1 MKQKLLSFFIG
12 AFCATQVI
20 LAQSPSEKIAQNWLK
35 QNTKKFDIQ
44 PHHNFKMLF
53 NRKGPS
59 GETLRYYQMVNDVQ
73 VYDAEFTIH
82 INTIGEISYT
92 ANTYK
97 KGIENINTT
106 PLITKDDAAS
116 IARNHIKAN
125 GEISFQKEQLFVY
138 DHNNST
144 KLVHQITIEPRATPV
159 GSWEVI
165 VDANTGEVLSAKDKS
180 YYHNHNKGKKKEK
193 KKKAQKRNS
202 TSAMRAN
209 ATGKVF
215 DPDPLSATGNVYGGG
230 YVDGNGQGDT
240 DSAELDAAR
249 SDVTLLDVT
258 FSGGQYSLIG
268 PYAEIVDSENP
279 SRGLFSQ
286 VSSDFSFTRNEAG
299 FEAVNTYYHVDK
311 SMRYINET
319 LNITLMPYQYS
330 GGVRF
335 DPHGLNGQDNSHFSS
350 GSGEIA
356 FGEGCVDDAEDADV
370 IIHELGHG
378 IHDWVTNGG
387 LSQTNGLSEGS
398 GDYWAQSY
406 SRALN
411 QWTTSDASYNY
422 MFHWDGHNTCWGG
435 RVTNTARQYPSDLVS
450 QVHADGEIWS
460 AVMMEIYDIIG
471 RTKTDAA
478 FLEGLG
484 MTNSGTNQP
493 QAATAVRQA
502 AMDMVLAGQYGMT
515 CADVDVMT
523 DRFNARGYAL
533 APLNCNVLDVNEF
546 EIKDISIF
554 PNPTTN
560 TITIKGIQQDY
571 KIEVYNIIGQKII
584 EKNITPDNNTIN
596 VSHLSNGAYILKL
609 KDYEGAMK
617 FIKL

>member
-1 MKQKLLSFFIG
+1 MKQKLLSLIIG
-12 AFCATQVI
+12 VFCTTQIIV
-20 LAQSPSEKIAQNWLK
+20 AQSSNEKVAENWIK
-35 QNTKKFDIQ
+35 QHTKEYDIQ

-82 INTIGEISYT
+82 INTLGQVSYT

-97 KGIENINTT
+97 KEIENINTT
-106 PLITKDDAAS
+106 PSITKESAAL
-116 IARNHIKAN
+116 IAKNHIKVN
-125 GEISFQKEQLFVY
+125 GDISFQKEKLFVY
-138 DHNNST
+138 DDLGAT
-144 KLVHQITIEPRATPV
+144 KLVYQITIEPRATPV
-159 GSWEVI
+159 GSWEII
-165 VDANTGEVLSAKDKS
+165 VDANTSEVLSAKDKS
-180 YYHNHNKGKKKEK
+180 YYHKHNKGKKKKNKNGSK
-193 KKKAQKRNS
+193 KES
-202 TSAMRAN
+202 SSAMRAN

-240 DSAELDAAR
+240 DTAELDAAR

-258 FSGGQYSLIG
+258 FSGGQYSLVG

-279 SRGLFSQ
+279 SRGLFEQ
-286 VSSDFSFTRNEAG
+286 ASSDFSFTRNEAG

-319 LNITLMPYQYS
+319 LGITLMPYQYG

-411 QWTTSDASYNY
+411 QWTTADPSYHY
-422 MFHWDGHNTCWGG
+422 MFHWDGHNPCWGG
-435 RVTNTARQYPSDLVS
+435 RITNTTRQYPGGLVS

-484 MTNSGTNQP
+484 MTNSGTGQ
-493 QAATAVRQA
+493 QDAAIAVRQA
-502 AMDMVLAGQYGMT
+502 AMDMVLANEYGMT

-523 DRFNARGYAL
+523 ARFSARGYTLPA
-533 APLNCNVLDVNEF
+533 LNCNALDVDEF
-546 EIKDISIF
+546 EVKDISIF
-554 PNPTTN
+554 PNPTTS
-560 TITIKGIQQDY
+560 TITIKGIQQNYDVE
-571 KIEVYNIIGQKII
+571 IYNIIGQKII
-584 EKNITPDNNTIN
+584 EKAITPESNMIN
-596 VSHLSNGAYILKL
+596 VSNLSNGAYILKL
-609 KDYEGAMK
+609 KNYDGAMK